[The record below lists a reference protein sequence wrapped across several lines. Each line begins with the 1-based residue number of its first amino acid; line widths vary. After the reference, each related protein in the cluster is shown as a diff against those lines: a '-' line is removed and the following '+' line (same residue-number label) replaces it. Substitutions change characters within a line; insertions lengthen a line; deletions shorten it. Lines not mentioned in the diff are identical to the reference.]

1 MDEPTVLPFPV
12 AGEITEVTWRQ
23 IAEGQPV
30 LLLRDGRPAA
40 VIVDLD
46 SWEEAE
52 IRDQRPRERGTRG
65 TGDQPDGVTRARA
78 GVCRKCSNW
87 TMVTEGMCTDR
98 RRRAQIF
105 LGQLEL
111 VMPLRE
117 APGRPAR
124 SA

>member
-12 AGEITEVTWRQ
+12 AGEITEATWRQ

-30 LLLRDGRPAA
+30 LLQRDGRGDRRPRQ
-40 VIVDLD
+40 LGRGR
-46 SWEEAE
+46 

-105 LGQLEL
+105 L
-111 VMPLRE
+111 
-117 APGRPAR
+117 
-124 SA
+124 